1 MLLRLFAK
9 QPPLDEPSVQW
20 LLAVFAW
27 ALHHLDAEVFDR
39 ATLLVTPTNEH
50 YPGRVNS
57 VHGMAELIFRQTAKY
72 AGMAHWPFRL
82 VEAGR
87 VPPPEPGRITLP
99 AKLRLTGEAEP
110 SGVASGAEI
119 PISYDPAT
127 INNPEAMI
135 AGFAQVLAHHLGS
148 AVRAPVP
155 GGIENWPQATEVLGV
170 FLGFG
175 LMFANTASSF
185 PARSCGSCGGPP
197 VQRHAYLSE
206 DDITY
211 ALAIFCRLKGI
222 AERDALRHLKS
233 ALRPHFK
240 RCLRDLAGRK
250 AALAGLRAAA

>member
-1 MLLRLFAK
+1 MILRLFAK
-9 QPPLDEPSVQW
+9 RPPLDEPSVQW
-20 LLAVFAW
+20 LMEVFAW
-27 ALHHLDAEVFDR
+27 ALRHLDAEVFDR
-39 ATLLVTPTNEH
+39 DTRLVTPTNEH

-57 VHGMAELIFRQTAKY
+57 VHGMVELIFRQTAAY
-72 AGMAHWPFRL
+72 AGLGHWPFRL
-82 VEAGR
+82 VEAGT
-87 VPPPEPGRITLP
+87 VALPEPGRIALP
-99 AKLRLTGEAEP
+99 ARLRQAGATQDPAI
-110 SGVASGAEI
+110 ASGPKI
-119 PISYDPAT
+119 PVGYDPAM

-185 PARSCGSCGGPP
+185 PARSCGGCGGPP

-206 DDITY
+206 DDINY

-222 AERDALRHLKS
+222 PEREALRHLKTS
-233 ALRPHFK
+233 LRPHFK
-240 RCLRDLAGRK
+240 RCLRDLEGRET
-250 AALAGLRAAA
+250 ALAELRAAA